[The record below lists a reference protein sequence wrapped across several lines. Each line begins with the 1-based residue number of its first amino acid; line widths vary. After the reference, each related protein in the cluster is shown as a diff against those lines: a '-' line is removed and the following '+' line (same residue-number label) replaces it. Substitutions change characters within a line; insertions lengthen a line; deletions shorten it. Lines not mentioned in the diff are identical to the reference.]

1 MDYKPEDWFVS
12 YSLHGDLFSNIVEV
26 QWDES
31 PNKDWYRFVDAVKRE
46 LIDTT
51 YTVTTENTNY
61 IIILNFI
68 QVNKEDK

>member
-1 MDYKPEDWFVS
+1 MYNLEDWFVS
-12 YSLHGDLFSNIVEV
+12 YSMRGDLYNNIVEV

-51 YTVTTENTNY
+51 YAITTENVDD

-68 QVNKEDK
+68 RVNKEDN

>member
-31 PNKDWYRFVDAVKRE
+31 PNKDWYGFVGAVKRE
-46 LIDTT
+46 L
-51 YTVTTENTNY
+51 VTTCYAITTKNVDDVV
-61 IIILNFI
+61 ILNFI

>member
-1 MDYKPEDWFVS
+1 MEYWFIAYKLGKDI
-12 YSLHGDLFSNIVEV
+12 YNDMVEV